1 MTGKAVRLL
10 QLPVVNYGGS
20 PLQIVRTQQNDANSR
35 IIKAV
40 IFDDAGY
47 VNLDGYTVT
56 LACIVDGEKKI
67 YGDINNQDN
76 YTVEIIYKEGSQD
89 EIDITYARVLI
100 PAEVMLEVGSVE
112 SQLCFTKTDGTKLTT
127 QSFYILVDE
136 CPTGGIIGDDKN
148 YDILSKIIMNEEER
162 IDAEKNRVTAEAER
176 ETAEATR
183 KQNEKTRV
191 DAETKRNTQEK
202 IRQDNELVRVN
213 AEAQRIKDEAV
224 RTTTEQKRTIAES
237 DRVARED
244 TRQAN
249 EIKRTEAE
257 IKRIEDEVVRTDNE
271 ATRVSA
277 EQGRVTAETDREKL
291 EQIRQTKETE
301 RQTAE
306 MNRVQEESKRVA
318 TFDTMNRQ
326 YAENISKV
334 EKLTQPIDNKLA
346 GGVGVPS
353 LEIDPVTGGLL
364 VKNLKGEPG
373 DGSSI
378 IIKGQTAKRVYFTSD
393 PQEQINEI
401 YPAINNK
408 LALKVNTADVVDEI
422 NVNVPTDNR
431 SDLVASQKL
440 ASWVHENAIFREND
454 LKELI
459 NSNKTQI
466 QQAIKSI
473 PKNLSQ
479 LTADSTHRVV
489 TDAQITKWDN
499 KSNFDGNY
507 NSLSNKP
514 TIPTNA
520 SFTLKGLG
528 EKSYNNLTDKPTIP
542 SIKVNNVAQTTLS
555 FTSDPQAQITANH
568 NAIARIETT
577 TNKFKGVYLGKGATL
592 LDLERYQDTNNG
604 EFRYYGYE
612 AVDSPTPNAGYY
624 SIYTLYYA
632 NNWVGLLYFDNAGG
646 TMWTNY
652 YNGVKKQWGGW
663 RHLPEIVQSYNS
675 SDGSVRWRKWNDGL
689 IEYWAN
695 LKEGS
700 GVHNMVGISFSN
712 TNYHVSFGGYMTKYV
727 NQTCYTHK
735 ILIMDKTASSFK
747 FYDQW
752 GSGLNRCVYLTGY

>member
-10 QLPVVNYGGS
+10 RLPVVNYGGS

-40 IFDDAGY
+40 IFDDTGY

-56 LACIVDGEKKI
+56 LACIIDGEKKI

-89 EIDITYARVLI
+89 EIDITYARALI

-112 SQLCFTKTDGTKLTT
+112 SQLCFTKKDGTKLTT

-183 KQNEKTRV
+183 KQNEKARV

-213 AEAQRIKDEAV
+213 AETQRIKDEAV
-224 RTTTEQKRTIAES
+224 RTTAEQKRTLAES
-237 DRVARED
+237 DRVSKEN

-249 EIKRTEAE
+249 ETKRTEAE

-271 ATRVSA
+271 TTRVSA
-277 EQGRVTAETDREKL
+277 EQGRVTAEVNRENQEK
-291 EQIRQTKETE
+291 IRQTKETE

-306 MNRVQEESKRVA
+306 TSRVQAESKRVA
-318 TFDTMNRQ
+318 TFDTMSKQ

-378 IIKGQTAKRVYFTSD
+378 IIKGQTVKRVYFTSD

-422 NVNVPTDNR
+422 NVNVPKDNR

-459 NSNKTQI
+459 NNNK
-466 QQAIKSI
+466 AAI

-489 TDAQITKWDN
+489 TDTQINTWNN
-499 KSNFDGNY
+499 KSNFSGNY
-507 NSLSNKP
+507 NDLSNKP
-514 TIPTNA
+514 TIPSKTSQLTND
-520 SFTLKGLG
+520 SRFIQNGETVSLDKQLIFTDTVNPYIKMFSDDKYLFIQAYDSKLMLGDPLKGLHIEMATG
-528 EKSYNNLTDKPTIP
+528 NTITKNNLKVEGSLVYKGKELVDLIYPVG
-542 SIKVNNVAQTTLS
+542 SIYMSVNSTNPETL
-555 FTSDPQAQITANH
+555 FTGTKWSK
-568 NAIARIETT
+568 IEGKFLLGSSSSYGLGTSGGESTHKLT
-577 TNKFKGVYLGKGATL
+577 TNEMPSHTHTFTGNSST
-592 LDLERYQDTNNG
+592 T
-604 EFRYYGYE
+604 
-612 AVDSPTPNAGYY
+612 
-624 SIYTLYYA
+624 
-632 NNWVGLLYFDNAGG
+632 
-646 TMWTNY
+646 
-652 YNGVKKQWGGW
+652 
-663 RHLPEIVQSYNS
+663 S
-675 SDGSVRWRKWNDGL
+675 SDGAHTHKYQKPYMTAKQVMG
-689 IEYWAN
+689 
-695 LKEGS
+695 GS
-700 GVHNMVGISFSN
+700 GSRF
-712 TNYHVSFGGYMTKYV
+712 TNFESVDTTSAGAH
-727 NQTCYTHK
+727 THTV
-735 ILIMDKTASSFK
+735 TASGTNS
-747 FYDQW
+747 
-752 GSGLNRCVYLTGY
+752 STGGGVAHNNMPPYVAVNIWKRTS

>member
-56 LACIVDGEKKI
+56 LACIIDGEKKI

-89 EIDITYARVLI
+89 EIDITYARALI

-112 SQLCFTKTDGTKLTT
+112 SQLCFTKKDGTKLTT

-183 KQNEKTRV
+183 KQNEKARV

-213 AEAQRIKDEAV
+213 AETQRIKDEAV
-224 RTTTEQKRTIAES
+224 RTTAEQKRTLAES
-237 DRVARED
+237 DRVSKEN

-249 EIKRTEAE
+249 ETKRTEAE

-271 ATRVSA
+271 TTRVSA
-277 EQGRVTAETDREKL
+277 EQGRVTAEVNRENQEK
-291 EQIRQTKETE
+291 IRQTKETE

-306 MNRVQEESKRVA
+306 TSRVQAESKRVA
-318 TFDTMNRQ
+318 TFDTMSKQ

-378 IIKGQTAKRVYFTSD
+378 IIKGQTVKRVYFTSD

-422 NVNVPTDNR
+422 NVNVPKDNR

-459 NSNKTQI
+459 NNNK
-466 QQAIKSI
+466 AAI

-489 TDAQITKWDN
+489 TDTQINTWNN
-499 KSNFDGNY
+499 KSNFSGNY
-507 NSLSNKP
+507 NDLSNKP
-514 TIPTNA
+514 TIPSKTSQLTND
-520 SFTLKGLG
+520 SRFIQNGETVSLDKQLIFTDTVNPYIKMFSDDKYLFIQAYDSKLMLGDPLKGLHIEMATG
-528 EKSYNNLTDKPTIP
+528 NTITKNNLKVEGSLVYKGKELVDLIYPVG
-542 SIKVNNVAQTTLS
+542 SIYMSVNSTNPETL
-555 FTSDPQAQITANH
+555 FTGTKWSK
-568 NAIARIETT
+568 IEGKFLLGSSSSYGLGTSGGESTHKLT
-577 TNKFKGVYLGKGATL
+577 TNEMPSHTHTFTGNSST
-592 LDLERYQDTNNG
+592 T
-604 EFRYYGYE
+604 
-612 AVDSPTPNAGYY
+612 
-624 SIYTLYYA
+624 
-632 NNWVGLLYFDNAGG
+632 
-646 TMWTNY
+646 
-652 YNGVKKQWGGW
+652 
-663 RHLPEIVQSYNS
+663 S
-675 SDGSVRWRKWNDGL
+675 SDGAHTHKYQKPYMTAKQVMG
-689 IEYWAN
+689 
-695 LKEGS
+695 GS
-700 GVHNMVGISFSN
+700 GSRF
-712 TNYHVSFGGYMTKYV
+712 TNFESVDTTSAGAH
-727 NQTCYTHK
+727 THTV
-735 ILIMDKTASSFK
+735 TASGTNS
-747 FYDQW
+747 
-752 GSGLNRCVYLTGY
+752 STGGGVAHNNMPPYVAVNIWKRTS